1 MSNQVKCKVNVQ
13 LKARVK
19 RATPPERLMPDTPQL
34 NKQQTHHRQMVT
46 NNSELDS
53 PQWPRLLITDVT
65 ASFLLIPRLIAAHSR
80 SFDCPP

>member
-1 MSNQVKCKVNVQ
+1 MAGPITPPVKQLKKQDGRMSNQVKCKVNVQ

-46 NNSELDS
+46 NNSIQVGLSTMAPSSD
-53 PQWPRLLITDVT
+53 
-65 ASFLLIPRLIAAHSR
+65 H
-80 SFDCPP
+80 